1 MKIAIVGDVHMHF
14 KGLAYIVRTHSPD
27 VILQCGDFGY
37 WPKDNNYNIDY
48 CKNGQTKIYF
58 CDGNHED
65 HESLRSLTNN
75 EIHPNIFYQP
85 RGSIL
90 KLGDY
95 NILFMGGAHS
105 VDKAQRTPGY
115 DWFPE
120 ENISERDLY
129 NIPDDRIDVFI
140 SHTSPVEFDFE
151 KYSITEKKNDG
162 NRKYLSCILDTY
174 KPKLWY
180 FGHWHTNDWG
190 KYNDCIWYAMN
201 QIDGQGKGYLRWL

>member
-65 HESLRSLTNN
+65 HESLRSLTSN
-75 EIHPNIFYQP
+75 EIHPNIYYQP

-95 NILFMGGAHS
+95 NILFMVVLIRLINHKELLGMIGS
-105 VDKAQRTPGY
+105 LKKIYQK
-115 DWFPE
+115 E
-120 ENISERDLY
+120 I
-129 NIPDDRIDVFI
+129 FI
-140 SHTSPVEFDFE
+140 IYQMRE
-151 KYSITEKKNDG
+151 
-162 NRKYLSCILDTY
+162 LIL
-174 KPKLWY
+174 L
-180 FGHWHTNDWG
+180 FL
-190 KYNDCIWYAMN
+190 IL
-201 QIDGQGKGYLRWL
+201 LR